1 MTYNKTYIQELIID
15 KIAGAISEED
25 DHILQQAI
33 RADPKVAKLWME
45 MQDTL
50 TSDKAKFFFDNID
63 ENAAW
68 DKIEPQIEQVKA
80 IQSKQKGFI
89 KWMSVAALLCVTLS
103 AVYYWQA
110 KPVTNSVAVK
120 QTKKPSIELRM
131 ANGQQIDLSDT
142 AKSVIN
148 TPFANIKKGANGL
161 SYTLGD
167 DKAQTWNTLIVP
179 AELDY
184 QIALSDGT
192 QVWLNS
198 ASSLRFPFSFTGANR
213 EVYLTGEAF
222 FKVAK
227 NAAHPFIVHT
237 DQTNVQVLGTEFNVN
252 SYHPN
257 MTTTSLVEGSV
268 STSGQHNEKLLLKPG
283 YQAVYTPVTGFL
295 RQPFDAG
302 TELAWM
308 HGQYYFHNQKLRD
321 ISEVLQRWFN
331 LKVVFDD
338 AGRAENTFSGAIEK
352 NKPVQVFIQNLKS
365 SAGVDAIIKDNVLHI
380 K

>member
-25 DHILQQAI
+25 NHILQQAI
-33 RADPKVAKLWME
+33 LTDPGVAKLWNE
-45 MQDTL
+45 MQEELAT
-50 TSDKAKFFFDNID
+50 DKAQSFFDNIN

-68 DKIEPQIEQVKA
+68 DKIEPQIEQIKS
-80 IQSKQKGFI
+80 IQPKQKGFI
-89 KWMSVAALLCVTLS
+89 SWISIAALLCITLS
-103 AVYYWQA
+103 AIYFWQA
-110 KPVTNSVAVK
+110 KPVTNPVAVK
-120 QTKKPSIELRM
+120 QRKKPAIELRM
-131 ANGQQIDLSDT
+131 ANGQQINLSDT
-142 AKSVIN
+142 AKNVIN
-148 TPFANIKKGANGL
+148 TPFANLKKGANGL
-161 SYTLGD
+161 SYTTGD
-167 DKAQTWNTLIVP
+167 DKTQNWNTLTIP

-184 QIALSDGT
+184 QITLSDGT
-192 QVWLNS
+192 LVWLNS
-198 ASSLRFPFSFTGANR
+198 ASSLRFPFSFTGTNR

-237 DQTNVQVLGTEFNVN
+237 AQTNVQVLGTEFNVN
-252 SYHPN
+252 SYPSN
-257 MTTTSLVEGSV
+257 ITTTSLVEGSV
-268 STSGQHNEKLLLKPG
+268 ATSGQHNEKLLLKPG
-283 YQAVYTPVTGFL
+283 YQAIYTPITGFL
-295 RQPFDAG
+295 RQPFDAA

-331 LKVVFDD
+331 LPVVFDD
-338 AGRAENTFSGAIEK
+338 AARADNSLSGAIEK

-365 SAGVDAIIKDNVLHI
+365 SAGVDAVIKDGVLHI

>member
-15 KIAGAISEED
+15 KIAGTISEED
-25 DHILQQAI
+25 DYTLQHAI
-33 RADPKVAKLWME
+33 HTNPAVAKLWNE
-45 MQDTL
+45 MHNELATDEAQ
-50 TSDKAKFFFDNID
+50 SFFDNIS
-63 ENAAW
+63 ENVAW
-68 DKIEPQIEQVKA
+68 DKIEPQIEQIKS

-89 KWMSVAALLCVTLS
+89 NWMSIAALLCMMLS
-103 AVYYWQA
+103 AIYFWQA
-110 KPVTNSVAVK
+110 KPAINTMAVK
-120 QTKKPSIELRM
+120 QRKKPAIELRM
-131 ANGQQIDLSDT
+131 ANGQQINLSDT

-148 TPFANIKKGANGL
+148 TPFANLKKGANGL
-161 SYTLGD
+161 SYTIGD
-167 DKAQTWNTLIVP
+167 DKTQNWNTLTIP

-237 DQTNVQVLGTEFNVN
+237 AQTNVQVLGTEFNVN
-252 SYHPN
+252 SYQSDI
-257 MTTTSLVEGSV
+257 TTTSLVEGSV
-268 STSGQHNEKLLLKPG
+268 ATSGQHSEKILLKPG
-283 YQAVYTPVTGFL
+283 YQAIYTPVTGFL

-302 TELAWM
+302 IELAWM
-308 HGQYYFHNQKLRD
+308 HGRYYFHNQKLRD
-321 ISEVLQRWFN
+321 ISEVIQRWFN
-331 LKVVFDD
+331 LPVVFDD
-338 AGRAENTFSGAIEK
+338 AARADNSLSGAIEK

-365 SAGVDAIIKDNVLHI
+365 SAGVDAVIKDGVLHI